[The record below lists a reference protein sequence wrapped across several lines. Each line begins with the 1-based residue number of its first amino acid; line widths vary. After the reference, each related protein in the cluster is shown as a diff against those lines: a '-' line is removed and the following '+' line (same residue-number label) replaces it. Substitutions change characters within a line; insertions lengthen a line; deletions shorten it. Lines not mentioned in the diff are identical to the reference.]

1 MLEETDTLLQPLV
14 DEDELE
20 ANVMGHTLDAE
31 SPRRRRPRRW
41 LVITII
47 VVVIVLIAAGGGL
60 YWWFNRRPPVTYRTA
75 AVTSGNISST
85 ISATGP
91 ITANATYDLNFAV
104 GGQVSAIDVK
114 IGQQVTTGQVLATI
128 NPSQTT
134 TNTANTTLTAPGNGT
149 VEAINGAV
157 GEEIGGGGGANSNS
171 VGSGN
176 SGGSSNSGNSN
187 QAFMVIVDTS
197 QLNIAAAVNEVDIS
211 NVQVGQSAQFTV
223 AGYPSNTFN
232 ATVSTIDTVGETTSN
247 VVNYTV
253 TLTVDQ
259 TSIPSNVH
267 LYPGMTATVNITTQQ
282 RIGTLLIP
290 TSALTFATTYAAQQ
304 ARGRGTSGFGAG
316 NDSGGFSGGGSF
328 GSGGGFGGGGS
339 GNTTGSTTG
348 STTGTTSTTPS
359 NQQTVYILQNGAPV
373 PVSITTGL
381 KSGTQIEVLSGLQ
394 EGEEVII
401 GVSGGNRT
409 GSRTGGSGGGGFGGG
424 GGGFGGGFGGGGG
437 RGGGGFGGGGFG
449 GGGGGG

>member
-1 MLEETDTLLQPLV
+1 MLEEETDTLLQPLV
-14 DEDELE
+14 DGDELD
-20 ANVMGHTLDAE
+20 ANVMGDAE
-31 SPRRRRPRRW
+31 RPRRRRPRRW
-41 LVITII
+41 LVVTII
-47 VVVIVLIAAGGGL
+47 VVVTGLIAAGGGL
-60 YWWFNRRPPVTYRTA
+60 YWWLNRRPPVTYITA
-75 AVTSGNISST
+75 TVASGNISST

-114 IGQQVTTGQVLATI
+114 IGQQVTNGQVLATI
-128 NPSQTT
+128 TPSQTT
-134 TNTANTTLTAPGNGT
+134 TNTANITLTAPGNGT

-157 GEEIGGGGGANSNS
+157 GEEISGGGGANSNS
-171 VGSGN
+171 GNSGN

-187 QAFMVIVDTS
+187 QAFMVVVDTS

-211 NVQVGQSAQFTV
+211 NVQVGQAAQFTV

-290 TSALTFATTYAAQQ
+290 TSALTFASTFAAQS
-304 ARGRGTSGFGAG
+304 ARG
-316 NDSGGFSGGGSF
+316 NGS
-328 GSGGGFGGGGS
+328 GGFGGGGGNS
-339 GNTTGSTTG
+339 NGGSFGGGGGNGSGSGFGGGNGNTTGSTTG
-348 STTGTTSTTPS
+348 TTS
-359 NQQTVYILQNGAPV
+359 NQQTVYILQNGVPAPV
-373 PVSITTGL
+373 GITTGL
-381 KSGTQIEVLSGLQ
+381 KSGAQIEVLSGLQ

-401 GVSGGNRT
+401 GMSGGNRS
-409 GSRTGGSGGGGFGGG
+409 GSRTGGSGGSGFGGSGGFGGG
-424 GGGFGGGFGGGGG
+424 S
-437 RGGGGFGGGGFG
+437 GFGGGGFSG
-449 GGGGGG
+449 GGGFGSGGGGFRGGGSGG